1 MLYGKGGGGGGIA
14 GRINRS
20 VGPIANRAA
29 QRRLRSAIINRAAN
43 AGRRAQAAR
52 VRAARAARAA

>member
-1 MLYGKGGGGGGIA
+1 MFTLFAKGGGGGGIA

-20 VGPIANRAA
+20 VGPVAGRAA

-43 AGRRAQAAR
+43 AGRRAQA
-52 VRAARAARAA
+52 VRARAARAA